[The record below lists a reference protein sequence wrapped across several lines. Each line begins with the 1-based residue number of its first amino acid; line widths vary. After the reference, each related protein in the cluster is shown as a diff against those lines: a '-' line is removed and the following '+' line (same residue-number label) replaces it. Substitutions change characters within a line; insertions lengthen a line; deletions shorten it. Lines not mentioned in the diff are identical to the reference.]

1 MCADA
6 PSADVCRADK
16 AQVVK
21 VSADYVRVQITHG
34 IAHENAGEELLE
46 FMRAVLGVRLSQ
58 LSVMRG
64 ESTRH
69 KLLLVKDIAPAT
81 VFDKLQ
87 AQMDKQ
93 KK

>member
-1 MCADA
+1 MC
-6 PSADVCRADK
+6 DVHLMLCTA
-16 AQVVK
+16 
-21 VSADYVRVQITHG
+21 TP
-34 IAHENAGEELLE
+34 
-46 FMRAVLGVRLSQ
+46 RAVPKEDVYLHCIHRTLLGARLSQ

-69 KLLLVKDIAPAT
+69 KLLLVKDVSPAA

-87 AQMDKQ
+87 SQLQKQ

>member
-1 MCADA
+1 MWLPDACCYTLCQGLRGMLCA
-6 PSADVCRADK
+6 R
-16 AQVVK
+16 
-21 VSADYVRVQITHG
+21 RT
-34 IAHENAGEELLE
+34 LLG
-46 FMRAVLGVRLSQ
+46 ARLSQ

-69 KLLLVKDIAPAT
+69 KLLLVKDISPAA

-87 AQMDKQ
+87 SQLQKQ